1 MNKTEIQ
8 NVVATADLKTKIDL
22 IAIFKVFRNVKYMPN
37 RFPGL
42 VFRLKR
48 PKTATLIFSTGKM
61 VCTGSKSAKLA
72 KRAVNKVVK
81 QLRGAGFIINDEP
94 DVEIQN
100 MVASAHV
107 SSKVD
112 LEGVADI
119 LDNIMYEPEQFP
131 ALIYRMVDPKVVI
144 LIFASGS
151 IVITGAK
158 SEEQVMIAADKI
170 KATLMEYK
178 LLF

>member
-1 MNKTEIQ
+1 M
-8 NVVATADLKTKIDL
+8 
-22 IAIFKVFRNVKYMPN
+22 
-37 RFPGL
+37 
-42 VFRLKR
+42 
-48 PKTATLIFSTGKM
+48 
-61 VCTGSKSAKLA
+61 
-72 KRAVNKVVK
+72 VK

-112 LEGVADI
+112 LEGLADS